1 MCVTPGEPID
11 LELTFPIIIQDIV
24 GRGAQDG
31 MFGLLS
37 YVADQSWGK
46 RSYFWLEFFVSQ
58 IPPGIRAPWFVQ
70 IYLGHR
76 VDKVEESYAVGFRG
90 KLIVVENVRRYMSV
104 EVWESSSRP

>member
-37 YVADQSWGK
+37 YVADQS
-46 RSYFWLEFFVSQ
+46 
-58 IPPGIRAPWFVQ
+58 
-70 IYLGHR
+70 
-76 VDKVEESYAVGFRG
+76 
-90 KLIVVENVRRYMSV
+90 
-104 EVWESSSRP
+104 